1 MPYKDKEKQAEFL
14 NKFIENKYVAVTNV
28 RFPRSQEE
36 LYIAAKLAAEH
47 ESVSIAEYMRIAAR
61 EKLQRD
67 GYLPKDS

>member
-1 MPYKDKEKQAEFL
+1 MPYKDKEKRAEFL

-47 ESVSIAEYMRIAAR
+47 KSVSIAEYMRVATR
-61 EKLQRD
+61 EKLVRD
-67 GYLPKDS
+67 GYLRED

>member
-47 ESVSIAEYMRIAAR
+47 KSVSIAEYMRVATR
-61 EKLQRD
+61 EKLVRD
-67 GYLPKDS
+67 GYLRED